1 MQEADRT
8 AWYKAAMMTIGEIPL
23 VFLRSACAE
32 AAKVCDHPS
41 KIVPMICKHQ
51 PDSVR
56 WAIKHLR
63 QCRARVENLNAP
75 QIEKQEPNYVTAAD
89 FAELRAELTASLSVN
104 G

>member
-8 AWYKAAMMTIGEIPL
+8 AWYKAAMMTIGDIPL

-41 KIVPMICKHQ
+41 KIVPLICKHQ
-51 PDSVR
+51 PDAVR

-63 QCRARVENLNAP
+63 HCRARVENLNAP
-75 QIEKQEPNYVTAAD
+75 QIEKHEPEYVTAE
-89 FAELRAELTASLSVN
+89 ELASLRSEMASKLSAN